1 MTLHDK
7 IQKMIDL
14 GFTYGQLGKIC
25 ECSSSVISS
34 WMRGATNMS
43 KRMQESIESH
53 MNTFIERLVEIW
65 K

>member
-1 MTLHDK
+1 MALHDK

-25 ECSSSVISS
+25 ECSSSVISG

-53 MNTFIERLVEIW
+53 MDTFIKKIVEIW

>member
-1 MTLHDK
+1 MTLQDK

-53 MNTFIERLVEIW
+53 MDTFIKKLVEIW